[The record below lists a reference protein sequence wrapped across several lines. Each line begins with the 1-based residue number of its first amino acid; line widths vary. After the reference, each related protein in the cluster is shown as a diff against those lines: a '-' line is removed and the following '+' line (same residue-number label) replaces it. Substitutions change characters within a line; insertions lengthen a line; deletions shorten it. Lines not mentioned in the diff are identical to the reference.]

1 MNDTAENPRRGAQQ
15 HGRGQPSEKT
25 LERTRLVYISY
36 FGFYLPSAKTVT
48 AAAGLMQS
56 AVWSLTDVLRRR
68 SSVVL
73 GPRSFLLQLQSGLR
87 SATQCYSGLN
97 LKTECGNRKLIQLW
111 SDEAEKV
118 TVFLCV
124 PCKCVPVSL
133 PCSTKIWLHAS
144 FIQCGFFSFFWLHT
158 VTTPWKYLPA
168 EHLRSQKRPGV
179 WRECFFL
186 KLKLLFYIC
195 NLWFYVNKML
205 MLVRNNQVNVG
216 LAFQIQTI

>member
-1 MNDTAENPRRGAQQ
+1 M
-15 HGRGQPSEKT
+15 
-25 LERTRLVYISY
+25 
-36 FGFYLPSAKTVT
+36 PSAKTVA

-56 AVWSLTDVLRRR
+56 VWSLTDVLRRR

-97 LKTECGNRKLIQLW
+97 LKTECGNRKIIQLW

-124 PCKCVPVSL
+124 PCKCVSVSL
-133 PCSTKIWLHAS
+133 TPRFLHSMCFVLFFLTAHCHYTLKIFTCRVFEVTKKAWRL
-144 FIQCGFFSFFWLHT
+144 
-158 VTTPWKYLPA
+158 
-168 EHLRSQKRPGV
+168 KRM
-179 WRECFFL
+179 FFL
-186 KLKLLFYIC
+186 KLELLFYIC

-205 MLVRNNQVNVG
+205 MLVRNNHVNVG
-216 LAFQIQTI
+216 LAFQIQTM

>member
-73 GPRSFLLQLQSGLR
+73 GPRSFLLQLQSRLR

-97 LKTECGNRKLIQLW
+97 LKTECSNRKIIQLW

-118 TVFLCV
+118 TVFLCTMQM
-124 PCKCVPVSL
+124 CLSVSAMQYQDL
-133 PCSTKIWLHAS
+133 TPSFLHS
-144 FIQCGFFSFFWLHT
+144 MWFFFDCTLSLH
-158 VTTPWKYLPA
+158 PENIYLP
-168 EHLRSQKRPGV
+168 S
-179 WRECFFL
+179 
-186 KLKLLFYIC
+186 I
-195 NLWFYVNKML
+195 
-205 MLVRNNQVNVG
+205 
-216 LAFQIQTI
+216 

>member
-1 MNDTAENPRRGAQQ
+1 M
-15 HGRGQPSEKT
+15 
-25 LERTRLVYISY
+25 
-36 FGFYLPSAKTVT
+36 
-48 AAAGLMQS
+48 
-56 AVWSLTDVLRRR
+56 LRRR

-97 LKTECGNRKLIQLW
+97 LKTECDNRKIIQLW

-124 PCKCVPVSL
+124 PANVFQCLCPAVPRSDSTL
-133 PCSTKIWLHAS
+133 PSFNVGLFFFCLTAHCHYTLKILTCRAFEVTKKA
-144 FIQCGFFSFFWLHT
+144 
-158 VTTPWKYLPA
+158 
-168 EHLRSQKRPGV
+168 
-179 WRECFFL
+179 WRLNRMFFL
-186 KLKLLFYIC
+186 KLELLFHIC